1 MAKKKSKKKKNNKS
15 IHKLISVL
23 ITIGLIVLIVVVA
36 FGSAIKTSIENG
48 DEIDARWFLGLIY
61 PDKYAYSREMADL
74 NEYFQ
79 IINANDVAII
89 VGNERIDDRGTY
101 SNGEVYF
108 PLSTAERLFTDRFY
122 YNELEGKL
130 LYSTSTDIY
139 SVNVAD
145 GSSGY
150 TYGGSFTPTEN
161 VPAFVN
167 GDQLYIS
174 LEYVRK
180 FANFEYTYY
189 PNPNRVQV
197 YTSWEPET
205 VAELAKDT
213 SIRYQ
218 GGIKSDVLC
227 KATKG
232 QVVTVLEPMETWTK
246 IHTSDGFTGYV
257 ENTKLGEAYS
267 KAGTPVNDAYNP
279 MADYGAGNGDDS
291 IVLAWHQIYYADQG
305 ENLNTFLDGDEGV
318 TVVSP
323 TWFYINSEYGTFD
336 NYATKE
342 YVENAHAKGYQV
354 WALVEDMTNS
364 KNYSEY
370 ELFSSSENRKMLI
383 DNLIS
388 ATLEVGADG
397 INVDCEYVNKE
408 TGEHFVQFLRELSIE
423 TRKNGLVLSVD
434 NYVQNQGNLHY
445 DLTEQGIVAD
455 YVVIMGYD
463 EHWAGSEPG
472 SVASIGFVEGG
483 ITAALNEGVPS
494 AKLINGVPFYTRLY
508 RTEGSDISSQAI
520 GMDEAQQW
528 MANRGISPT
537 WDENAC
543 QYYIR
548 FEDGT
553 AVSEMFIEDTES
565 MDARLSV
572 MKNYNLAGVACWKL
586 GLENDSIW
594 PIINSYY

>member
-1 MAKKKSKKKKNNKS
+1 MAKSKKKKKNNKAKHKIIS
-15 IHKLISVL
+15 IV
-23 ITIGLIVLIVVVA
+23 ITIALIILIVVVA

-74 NEYFQ
+74 KEYFKLTS
-79 IINANDVAII
+79 DSEVAIM
-89 VGNERIDDRGTY
+89 VGNERLDDKGTY
-101 SNGEVYF
+101 YNGEVYF
-108 PLSTAERLFTDRFY
+108 PFETAERLFTDRFY
-122 YNELEGKL
+122 YNADEGKL

-139 SVNVAD
+139 TVDLNGNS
-145 GSSGY
+145 GGY
-150 TYGGSFTPTEN
+150 TYGGTFTPTEHA
-161 VPAFVN
+161 PAVVVS
-167 GDQLYIS
+167 DQLYLS

-189 PNPNRVQV
+189 PDPNRVQV
-197 YTSWEPET
+197 YTSWDSEL
-205 VAELAKDT
+205 VAELVKDT

-218 GGIKSDVLC
+218 GGIKSDILR
-227 KATKG
+227 KAAKG
-232 QVVTVLEPMETWTK
+232 EVVTVLEPMETWTK

-257 ENTKLGEAYS
+257 ENTKLGDSYA
-267 KAGTPVNDAYNP
+267 KAGTPVTDAYSP
-279 MADYGAGNGDDS
+279 MADYGAGNPDDS
-291 IVLAWHQIYYADQG
+291 IILAWHQIYYADEG
-305 ENLNTFLDGDEGV
+305 ENLNSFLDGDEGV

-323 TWFYINSEYGTFD
+323 TWFYINSDFGTFD
-336 NYATKE
+336 NYATKA
-342 YVENAHAKGYQV
+342 YVENAHEKGYQV

-364 KNYSEY
+364 KSYSEY
-370 ELFSSSENRKMLI
+370 NLFSSSVNRKALI

-388 ATLEVGADG
+388 AVQEVGADG

-463 EHWAGSEPG
+463 EHWGGSDPG

-483 ITAALNEGVPS
+483 ITAALNAGVPS

-508 RTEGSDISSQAI
+508 KTEGSDVSSQAI
-520 GMDEAQQW
+520 GMDEAQAW
-528 MANRGISPT
+528 MDNRGISPT
-537 WDENAC
+537 WDDVAC
-543 QYYIR
+543 QNYIK
-548 FEDGT
+548 FQDGT
-553 AVSEMFIEDTES
+553 AVSEMYVEDKES
-565 MDARLSV
+565 MEARLSV
-572 MKNYNLAGVACWKL
+572 MNNYNLAGVACWKL
-586 GLENDSIW
+586 GLENEGIW
-594 PIINSYY
+594 EVIKSYY